1 MPGLSLWI
9 TPSDAPQAAVRF
21 RAALDARKFSPRD
34 QTSIVHTAEG
44 LFVGHTGRPTYPV
57 QTITAGARTIT
68 LEGRIYRDDVA
79 AVLDDLRALADAL
92 FAGDTLPRDRLAAW
106 TRANEGE
113 YVVAMLDPTA
123 RRAIVFAD
131 PFTRLPLYWHRSDAG
146 VIISREC
153 DVVVRLSAARQ
164 FDRLAWAQALV
175 FRHLI
180 GARTFWEGI
189 DHAPGG
195 AVFDVRLDGSRVKAA
210 LHTTYSIQL
219 RRERRP
225 RHIRRRL
232 CRRTPRASGPNT
244 AARSLLPALPGKRIL
259 SLSGGKDSRVVA
271 GLFAREKIPCVA
283 ATYLDAHG
291 VASADAVAAESLA
304 AALNIPW
311 RLYRLGQPSPDAEQF
326 LLRALSGTNS
336 IAHGSLLL
344 FLEQLV
350 SDWGDDAIYIT
361 GDGGDFIFPDLRPA
375 ESLTIDQYVAGLL
388 RPHNKATPVREAES
402 IMRLPPGALE
412 SSLRDRLNSYPE
424 KSVAQK
430 AVHFRR
436 YDRGMNWLFPGEDR
450 ARFFLWQTSP
460 FNYFSIFER
469 TMRVPDAVKSR
480 DALYV
485 AFLRKVSPQAAAVV
499 EAGLGVPMSSP
510 IRSLKYRLK
519 RLAMSLPVPMT
530 ETIRRMI
537 KGRRP
542 PFAMPT
548 DCKAVIDAKFA
559 SDDGFGELVD
569 RAALERRLPHMS
581 RLEFENLW
589 TLVLLHQMYMERAG

>member
-9 TPSDAPQAAVRF
+9 TPSDAADAANRF

-34 QTSIVHTAEG
+34 QTSIVHAEG
-44 LFVGHTGRPTYPV
+44 GLFLGHTGRPAYPV
-57 QTITAGARTIT
+57 QTITAGARSIT
-68 LEGRIYRDDVA
+68 LEGRIYRDDGD
-79 AVLDDLRALADAL
+79 AVLDELRILADAL
-92 FAGDTLPRDRLAAW
+92 FAGPELPRDRLSTW
-106 TRANEGE
+106 TRQNEGE
-113 YVVAMLDPTA
+113 YVVAMLDPKA
-123 RRAIVFAD
+123 GRAIVFAD
-131 PFTRLPLYWHRSDAG
+131 PFTRLPLFWHQGAAG

-153 DVVVRLSAARQ
+153 DVVVRLSAVRQ

-195 AVFDVRLDGSRVKAA
+195 AAFDVRLDGSRVKAD
-210 LHTTYSIQL
+210 LHTTYTSNFDEKDAPGKSADAYADEL
-219 RRERRP
+219 AALWAERCRP
-225 RHIRRRL
+225 L
-232 CRRTPRASGPNT
+232 AS
-244 AARSLLPALPGKRIL
+244 PALPGRRIL

-271 GLFAREKIPCVA
+271 GVFAREKIPCVA

-291 VASADAVAAESLA
+291 VASADAMAAESLA

-350 SDWGDDAIYIT
+350 TDWGDDAIYIT

-375 ESLTIDQYVAGLL
+375 ASLTLDQYVAGLL

-424 KSVAQK
+424 KSVAEK
-430 AVHFRR
+430 SVHFRR

-460 FNYFSIFER
+460 FNYFSIFDR
-469 TMRVPDAVKSR
+469 TMRIPDTVKSR
-480 DALYV
+480 DALYI
-485 AFLRKVSPQAAAVV
+485 AFLKKVSPQAAAVV

-542 PFAMPT
+542 SFAMPA
-548 DCKAVIDAKFA
+548 DRRAVIDAKFA
-559 SDDGFGELVD
+559 SDDGFSELVD